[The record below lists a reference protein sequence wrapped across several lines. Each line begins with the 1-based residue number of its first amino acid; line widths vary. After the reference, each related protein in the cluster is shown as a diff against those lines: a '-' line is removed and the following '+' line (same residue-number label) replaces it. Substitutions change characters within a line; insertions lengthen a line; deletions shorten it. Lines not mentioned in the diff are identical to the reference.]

1 MLAKRPFA
9 PIRTIKRELVD
20 ERHPRT
26 LDILANLRFS
36 RSFADAER
44 QHENNTGFECRK
56 MAAEMMG
63 DMAGFVSKDMRE
75 FG

>member
-1 MLAKRPFA
+1 MLAKRLLF

-20 ERHPRT
+20 ERHPKIFG
-26 LDILANLRFS
+26 ILANLRFS

-63 DMAGFVSKDMRE
+63 DMAGFESNDMGE
-75 FG
+75 FW